1 MQKIK
6 IGIVDDHQVVINGL
20 TTMLSNFDSLDI
32 VYTSTH
38 SAEVVKQ
45 LATIEVDVLLVDI
58 QMPQLDGIELT
69 KLVTKSFPSIKV
81 MVFSSFE
88 NSHYVK
94 QAMRNGA
101 AGYLLKNADHRTI
114 SEAITHVLNGET
126 YIDHNVA
133 KMMLKESI
141 TGHKQSS
148 FEAVLTNREGEIL
161 KLIAEE
167 YTNQQIADKLFV
179 SLRTVEAHRFNLT
192 QKLGIK
198 NIAGLTKE
206 AQRRGLLD

>member
-6 IGIVDDHQVVINGL
+6 VGIIDDHQVIINGL
-20 TTMLSNFDSLDI
+20 TTMLSNFETLE
-32 VYTSTH
+32 VVFTSTQ
-38 SAEVVKQ
+38 SIAVMEA
-45 LATIEVDVLLVDI
+45 LSEIELDVLLLDI

-69 KLVTKSFPSIKV
+69 KLISKTYPSIKV

-88 NSHYVK
+88 NSQYVK
-94 QAMRNGA
+94 QAIRNGA
-101 AGYLLKNADHRTI
+101 AGYLLKNADHQTI
-114 SEAITHVLNGET
+114 SEAIARVMEGET
-126 YIDHNVA
+126 YIDRVVE
-133 KMMLKESI
+133 KLMIKESI

-148 FEAVLTNREGEIL
+148 FEAVLTKRESEIL

-167 YTNQQIADKLFV
+167 FTNQQIADTLFL
-179 SLRTVEAHRFNLT
+179 SLRTVEAHRFNLS

-206 AQRRGLLD
+206 AQRRGLV

>member
-1 MQKIK
+1 MQKVR

-20 TTMLSNFDSLDI
+20 TTMLSNFDTLEV
-32 VYTSTH
+32 VYTSTQ
-38 SAEVVKQ
+38 STEVIRQ
-45 LATIEVDVLLVDI
+45 LEDVAIDVLLLDI

-69 KLVTKSFPSIKV
+69 KMITKCFPSIKT

-94 QAMRNGA
+94 QAIRNGA
-101 AGYLLKNADHRTI
+101 VGYLLKNADHQTI
-114 SEAITHVLNGET
+114 SEAIEQVMKGET
-126 YIDHNVA
+126 YIDRTVE
-133 KMMLKESI
+133 KMMVKESI

-148 FEAVLTNREGEIL
+148 FEAVLTSRESEIL

-167 YTNQQIADKLFV
+167 YTNQQIADMLYV

-198 NIAGLTKE
+198 NIAALTKE

>member
-1 MQKIK
+1 MQKTR
-6 IGIVDDHQVVINGL
+6 IGIVDDHQVIINGL
-20 TTMLSNFDSLDI
+20 CAMLAHFDSLEV
-32 VYTSTH
+32 VYTTTR
-38 SAEVVKQ
+38 SAAVLEE
-45 LATIEVDVLLVDI
+45 LAQIELDVLLVDI

-69 KLVTKSFPSIKV
+69 RLLTKGFPAVKV
-81 MVFSSFE
+81 LVFSSFE

-101 AGYLLKNADHRTI
+101 AGYVLKNATPHTLA
-114 SEAITHVLNGET
+114 EAIAQVRKGEV
-126 YIDHNVA
+126 YIDRVVE
-133 KMMLKESI
+133 KLMVRESI
-141 TGHKQSS
+141 TGQKQSS
-148 FEAVLTNREGEIL
+148 FEAVLTNRESEIL

>member
-1 MQKIK
+1 MSKIR
-6 IGIVDDHQVVINGL
+6 IGIVDDHQVVVNGL
-20 TTMLSNFDSLDI
+20 TTMLSNFDTLE
-32 VYTSTH
+32 VVFTSTQ
-38 SAEVVKQ
+38 STDVIKQ
-45 LATIEVDVLLVDI
+45 LESISLDVLLMDI

-69 KLVTKSFPSIKV
+69 KLISKSFPSIRTL
-81 MVFSSFE
+81 VFSSFE

-94 QAMRNGA
+94 QAIRNGA
-101 AGYLLKNADHRTI
+101 AGYLLKNADHQTI
-114 SEAITHVLNGET
+114 SEAITQVMKGET
-126 YIDHNVA
+126 YIDRVVE
-133 KMMLKESI
+133 KMMVKESI

-167 YTNQQIADKLFV
+167 YSNQQIADKLFV
-179 SLRTVEAHRFNLT
+179 SLRTIEAHRFNLT